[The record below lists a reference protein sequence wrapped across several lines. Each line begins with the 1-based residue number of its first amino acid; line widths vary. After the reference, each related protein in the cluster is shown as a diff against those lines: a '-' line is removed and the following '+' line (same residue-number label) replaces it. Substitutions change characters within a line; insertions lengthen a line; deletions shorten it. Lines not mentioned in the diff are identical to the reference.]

1 MLILGIPVLS
11 ERVPRRRADKTRRPA
26 DRRDSMKL
34 SQLLQAIG
42 SQQTCADCEINQVT
56 CDSRRVEKDSLFVCI
71 KGLKFDGHD
80 HAQKAI

>member
-1 MLILGIPVLS
+1 
-11 ERVPRRRADKTRRPA
+11 
-26 DRRDSMKL
+26 MKL